1 MGTLYLFYH
10 DAILAAGYILLL
22 IVAFLNLNRMLAFL
36 NRAVEAQAAT
46 LTDVNASL
54 EGRVSEQVEKMERLA
69 RLKRFLPREIT
80 DLITSE
86 GKESQLQSHR
96 GYISCL
102 FCDIRRFTSMTESI
116 EPEDVMDVL
125 RSFHDEIGRLV
136 LQYQGTI
143 GYRASDGAK
152 GMIGTEGRF
161 DYIPIGNAVNLS
173 ARLSD
178 QAKDDEILIN
188 HRALANI

>member
-22 IVAFLNLNRMLAFL
+22 IVAFLNLNRMLAFV

-86 GKESQLQSHR
+86 GKE
-96 GYISCL
+96 
-102 FCDIRRFTSMTESI
+102 
-116 EPEDVMDVL
+116 
-125 RSFHDEIGRLV
+125 
-136 LQYQGTI
+136 
-143 GYRASDGAK
+143 
-152 GMIGTEGRF
+152 
-161 DYIPIGNAVNLS
+161 
-173 ARLSD
+173 
-178 QAKDDEILIN
+178 
-188 HRALANI
+188 

>member
-22 IVAFLNLNRMLAFL
+22 IVAFLNLNRMLAFV

-86 GKESQLQSHR
+86 GKESPLQSHR

-102 FCDIRRFTSMTESI
+102 FCDIRRFTSMTESVD
-116 EPEDVMDVL
+116 PRTSWMCFVCSMT
-125 RSFHDEIGRLV
+125 S
-136 LQYQGTI
+136 
-143 GYRASDGAK
+143 SDGWSCSIRAQLA
-152 GMIGTEGRF
+152 IGLVT
-161 DYIPIGNAVNLS
+161 
-173 ARLSD
+173 AR
-178 QAKDDEILIN
+178 
-188 HRALANI
+188 RA

>member
-86 GKESQLQSHR
+86 GKE
-96 GYISCL
+96 
-102 FCDIRRFTSMTESI
+102 
-116 EPEDVMDVL
+116 
-125 RSFHDEIGRLV
+125 
-136 LQYQGTI
+136 
-143 GYRASDGAK
+143 
-152 GMIGTEGRF
+152 
-161 DYIPIGNAVNLS
+161 
-173 ARLSD
+173 
-178 QAKDDEILIN
+178 
-188 HRALANI
+188 

>member
-54 EGRVSEQVEKMERLA
+54 EGRVSERVEKMGRLA
-69 RLKRFLPREIT
+69 RLKRFLPGEIT

-86 GKESQLQSHR
+86 GNESLLESQR
-96 GYISCL
+96 VYIS
-102 FCDIRRFTSMTESI
+102 
-116 EPEDVMDVL
+116 
-125 RSFHDEIGRLV
+125 
-136 LQYQGTI
+136 
-143 GYRASDGAK
+143 
-152 GMIGTEGRF
+152 
-161 DYIPIGNAVNLS
+161 
-173 ARLSD
+173 
-178 QAKDDEILIN
+178 
-188 HRALANI
+188 

>member
-36 NRAVEAQAAT
+36 NRAVEVQAAT

-86 GKESQLQSHR
+86 GKE
-96 GYISCL
+96 
-102 FCDIRRFTSMTESI
+102 
-116 EPEDVMDVL
+116 
-125 RSFHDEIGRLV
+125 
-136 LQYQGTI
+136 
-143 GYRASDGAK
+143 
-152 GMIGTEGRF
+152 
-161 DYIPIGNAVNLS
+161 
-173 ARLSD
+173 
-178 QAKDDEILIN
+178 
-188 HRALANI
+188 

>member
-46 LTDVNASL
+46 LTYVNVSR

-86 GKESQLQSHR
+86 GKE
-96 GYISCL
+96 
-102 FCDIRRFTSMTESI
+102 
-116 EPEDVMDVL
+116 
-125 RSFHDEIGRLV
+125 
-136 LQYQGTI
+136 
-143 GYRASDGAK
+143 
-152 GMIGTEGRF
+152 
-161 DYIPIGNAVNLS
+161 
-173 ARLSD
+173 
-178 QAKDDEILIN
+178 
-188 HRALANI
+188 